1 MWLLQ
6 KLQTLNR
13 LSVNQQLVI
22 QSSVSNNA
30 QRVLQIKGK
39 ILINS
44 GLDGTFL
51 FLKSAQALSMRLTG
65 IQATLLSLRLTGTQ
79 VTPSS
84 LRLTDTQATP
94 PLVELRHAI
103 GKQTTPLSQG
113 TGRYTNHTSFIGTDR
128 YTDHASFTRTDRCTV
143 HASFIGTDMHTGH
156 ASINKTDRYT
166 GHASFT
172 KTQIHRSHLLH

>member
-6 KLQTLNR
+6 KLQTLNC

-44 GLDGTFL
+44 GLGGTFL

-113 TGRYTNHTSFIGTDR
+113 TRRYTNHT
-128 YTDHASFTRTDRCTV
+128 
-143 HASFIGTDMHTGH
+143 SFIGTDMHTGH

-172 KTQIHRSHLLH
+172 KTQIYRSHLLH